1 MICVFAGFV
10 LGPQPIVKMFGVG
23 LATAVLV
30 DATIVRVI
38 LVPATMRLLGD
49 ANWWM
54 PRWLDRVLPRLD
66 IEGTGGL
73 PAPELRPLAVA
84 ADSAGPA
91 DDREPV
97 AVG

>member
-1 MICVFAGFV
+1 
-10 LGPQPIVKMFGVG
+10 
-23 LATAVLV
+23 VLV

-73 PAPELRPLAVA
+73 PVPELRPLPAPDARPA
-84 ADSAGPA
+84 APA

-97 AVG
+97 GVG